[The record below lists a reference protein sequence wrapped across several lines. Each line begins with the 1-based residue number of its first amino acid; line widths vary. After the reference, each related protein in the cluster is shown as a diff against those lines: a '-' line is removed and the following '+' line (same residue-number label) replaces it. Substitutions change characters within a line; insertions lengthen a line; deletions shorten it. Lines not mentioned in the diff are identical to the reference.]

1 MPDELTTADH
11 AHHPDRPDIPAL
23 TGLRFYAAF
32 FVLIAHSSAALLL
45 DHETPYGAI
54 YWATQASGFGMT
66 LFFVLSGFV
75 IHYNYADLVTG
86 AGVKGIGSY
95 LWARFARLYPL
106 FLLMMLIYVLV
117 SSRHIDYWAGHP
129 ERLNSTF
136 RALPYFIFSVQS
148 WFYVVID
155 GNPLLDAIG
164 GASPITWSIS
174 TEWFFYFLYLAF
186 VWLVLKLHTPQ
197 VALLVI
203 LLWCLVWTVIATG
216 LYDRTDRINS
226 WAVAR
231 FGPVADVGER
241 PQDSFVRWLLYFSPY
256 LRLGE
261 FVLGALAAQLY
272 TQLRSVRVSMLENSV
287 GAVGFVAAA
296 ASAVTVTYVEYSPN
310 VGTTILRE
318 MNMNFA
324 LAPSAALLIFCA
336 ARYRGAIFR
345 PLTCRP
351 VMVLGE
357 ASYSIYLVHLVIL
370 AVAVR
375 LLVSAGH
382 GILYDVAE
390 LLLITIVIFLM
401 SIALYAF
408 YEAPARKL
416 LHGLWDYRRELAP
429 SDAPRQPLTS

>member
-11 AHHPDRPDIPAL
+11 VRHPDRPDIPAL

-32 FVLIAHSSAALLL
+32 FVLIAHGCAALLAV
-45 DHETPYGAI
+45 HETPDGAI
-54 YWATQASGFGMT
+54 YWIRQASGFGMT

-106 FLLMMLIYVLV
+106 FLLMMLIYFLV
-117 SSRHIDYWAGHP
+117 SSRHIDYWTGHA
-129 ERLNSTF
+129 ERLSSTF
-136 RALPYFIFSVQS
+136 RALPYFLVSVQS
-148 WFYVVID
+148 WLYVVID

-186 VWLVLKLHTPQ
+186 VWLVLKLRTPQ

-203 LLWCLVWTVIATG
+203 LLWCLVWTVIAAG

-226 WAVAR
+226 WAVAH
-231 FGPVADVGER
+231 FGPVADIGER

-261 FVLGALAAQLY
+261 FVLGALVAQLY
-272 TQLRSVRVSMLENSV
+272 ARLRSVTVSRPENSV
-287 GAVGFVAAA
+287 GAAGFVAAA
-296 ASAVTVTYVEYSPN
+296 ASAVAATYVEYSPN

-357 ASYSIYLVHLVIL
+357 ASYSIYLVHLVML
-370 AVAVR
+370 TAAAR
-375 LLVSAGH
+375 LLAPAAH

-390 LLLITIVIFLM
+390 LLFITIIIFLI

-416 LHGLWDYRRELAP
+416 LRGIWYRQQKRSGLARIASR
-429 SDAPRQPLTS
+429 

>member
-1 MPDELTTADH
+1 
-11 AHHPDRPDIPAL
+11 
-23 TGLRFYAAF
+23 
-32 FVLIAHSSAALLL
+32 
-45 DHETPYGAI
+45 
-54 YWATQASGFGMT
+54 
-66 LFFVLSGFV
+66 
-75 IHYNYADLVTG
+75 
-86 AGVKGIGSY
+86 
-95 LWARFARLYPL
+95 
-106 FLLMMLIYVLV
+106 
-117 SSRHIDYWAGHP
+117 
-129 ERLNSTF
+129 
-136 RALPYFIFSVQS
+136 
-148 WFYVVID
+148 
-155 GNPLLDAIG
+155 
-164 GASPITWSIS
+164 
-174 TEWFFYFLYLAF
+174 
-186 VWLVLKLHTPQ
+186 
-197 VALLVI
+197 
-203 LLWCLVWTVIATG
+203 
-216 LYDRTDRINS
+216 
-226 WAVAR
+226 
-231 FGPVADVGER
+231 
-241 PQDSFVRWLLYFSPY
+241 
-256 LRLGE
+256 
-261 FVLGALAAQLY
+261 
-272 TQLRSVRVSMLENSV
+272 MLENSV

-416 LHGLWDYRRELAP
+416 LRGLWHYRPKLERSAAP
-429 SDAPRQPLTS
+429 SRPLAS

>member
-1 MPDELTTADH
+1 MPNELTTADP

-32 FVLIAHSSAALLL
+32 FVLIAHGCAALLA
-45 DHETPYGAI
+45 DHETPYDAI
-54 YWATQASGFGMT
+54 YWVRQASGFGMT

-75 IHYNYADLVTG
+75 IHYNYANLVTG

-106 FLLMMLIYVLV
+106 FLLMILIYVLV
-117 SSRHIDYWAGHP
+117 SSRHIDYWTGHP

-186 VWLVLKLHTPQ
+186 VWVVLKSRTPP
-197 VALLVI
+197 VTLLVI
-203 LLWCLVWTVIATG
+203 LLWCLVWTAIATG
-216 LYDRTDRINS
+216 LYNRTDRIN
-226 WAVAR
+226 ALAAAH
-231 FGPVADVGER
+231 FGQVADVGER

-261 FVLGALAAQLY
+261 FVLGALVAQLY
-272 TQLRSVRVSMLENSV
+272 TQLRRVRVGTLENSV

-296 ASAVTVTYVEYSPN
+296 ASAVAVTYVEYSPN

-324 LAPSAALLIFCA
+324 LAPSAAALIFCA

-370 AVAVR
+370 TVAAR
-375 LLVSAGH
+375 LLVPAGH
-382 GILYDVAE
+382 GIFYDVAE
-390 LLLITIVIFLM
+390 LLLIIIVIFLI

-408 YEAPARKL
+408 YEAPARKVL
-416 LHGLWDYRRELAP
+416 RGLWYYRQKLERSAAP
-429 SDAPRQPLTS
+429 SQPLTS